1 MQAQRQAAKEGV
13 DAAYAAVRD
22 GGNSFVGL
30 DGLRQMPQRLRAAI
44 RDFRIDPQNFP
55 ATSRALQGIEDDL
68 ARLSEGRV
76 SAVSL
81 DAIEAQ
87 RRVLNNQIGAAANR
101 ADRAAL
107 TTLKREF
114 DNAVDDAWESSLR
127 SGD

>member
-1 MQAQRQAAKEGV
+1 
-13 DAAYAAVRD
+13 
-22 GGNSFVGL
+22 
-30 DGLRQMPQRLRAAI
+30 MPQRLRAAI